1 MRDAY
6 VSLAHGQEIISDEA
20 IPVPKGCVYVTFAM
34 CGEISTH
41 SYKIMKAFEDTSMR
55 VMLRDPVKYLEELT
69 DYFGESL
76 HVHYP
81 EAEDETSRT
90 YYDIKYRPFFG
101 NKVKGHPRC
110 FTKKSGLYRLGDIA
124 TYKAPGSMQS
134 LEVHK
139 DARPYTAAYPCDSIP
154 QNVVKYLYKGSLHPT
169 LEEAISATA
178 TSVTAISATATSA
191 ITFQAMKHSMKEY
204 TYLQS
209 WAFEKWPGV
218 HYNFACRV
226 PTEPK
231 NSPVARR
238 RKMSI
243 NAAKKLLSKSG
254 TRRSRYTSS

>member
-1 MRDAY
+1 MRHAY
-6 VSLAHGQEIISDEA
+6 VSLAHGQEIISDEP
-20 IPVPKGCVYVTFAM
+20 IPIPKGCVYVTFAM

-41 SYKIMKAFEDTSMR
+41 SYKIMKAFDDISMR
-55 VMLRDPVKYLEELT
+55 DMLRDPVKYLEELT

-101 NKVKGHPRC
+101 NKVKGHATC

-124 TYKAPGSMQS
+124 TFKAPVSMQS

-139 DARPYTAAYPCDSIP
+139 DARPYTAAYPCESIP

-169 LEEAISATA
+169 LEEAMSGTAMSAAAMSATA
-178 TSVTAISATATSA
+178 IS
-191 ITFQAMKHSMKEY
+191 FQAMKHSMKEY

-226 PTEPK
+226 PTEAK
-231 NSPVARR
+231 KSPVARR

-243 NAAKKLLSKSG
+243 NAAKRLLSKSG

>member
-6 VSLAHGQEIISDEA
+6 VSLAHGQEIISDEP

-41 SYKIMKAFEDTSMR
+41 SYKIMKAFEDASMR
-55 VMLRDPVKYLEELT
+55 DMLRDPVKYLEELT

-101 NKVKGHPRC
+101 NKVKGHPTC
-110 FTKKSGLYRLGDIA
+110 FTKKSGLYELGDIA
-124 TYKAPGSMQS
+124 TFKAPASMQS

-154 QNVVKYLYKGSLHPT
+154 KNVVKYLYKGSLHPK
-169 LEEAISATA
+169 LEQVPSD
-178 TSVTAISATATSA
+178 

-226 PTEPK
+226 PTEAK

-238 RKMSI
+238 RKMSL